1 MKKFSFS
8 LGHYCKICPWY
19 KIIWIALN
27 KKQLFSE
34 VEMASGGYLPKCEA
48 ER

>member
-1 MKKFSFS
+1 MKKISFS
-8 LGHYCKICPWY
+8 LGDYCKICKY